1 MDIQYVDYLEDYNPD
16 FSINK
21 IRIDMHST
29 KNMLQIAVDN
39 ADVNKDFKEL
49 LANDYMLAEHI
60 DGVSYFQKRKTLVFA
75 DPEMKSFEDLR
86 YTIQDKIEQ
95 KAHRQSKLLVVFSHF
110 SGDFGPHISKR
121 MYFNIWPDVQKS
133 LVKDTVVLRIM
144 DYNLSHGSGYINTIN
159 FPDYER
165 QVQDLITFVMEQQGI
180 EKKNV
185 VLWGSSKGGTGATYH
200 ALLGDYKLVAIDPIL
215 DEKWYIE
222 NKGDVHFVNGLRKTN
237 LIDDINEMIEHSDYQ
252 FKKFI
257 IANSH
262 YSFNYEA
269 LQRMKSDKLISIL
282 DIDMPNAYDHLQ
294 VVGYNSKIQSL
305 TLLNASLD
313 EQIMNVLR

>member
-1 MDIQYVDYLEDYNPD
+1 M
-16 FSINK
+16 
-21 IRIDMHST
+21 
-29 KNMLQIAVDN
+29 
-39 ADVNKDFKEL
+39 
-49 LANDYMLAEHI
+49 
-60 DGVSYFQKRKTLVFA
+60 
-75 DPEMKSFEDLR
+75 
-86 YTIQDKIEQ
+86 
-95 KAHRQSKLLVVFSHF
+95 
-110 SGDFGPHISKR
+110 
-121 MYFNIWPDVQKS
+121 
-133 LVKDTVVLRIM
+133 
-144 DYNLSHGSGYINTIN
+144 
-159 FPDYER
+159 
-165 QVQDLITFVMEQQGI
+165 
-180 EKKNV
+180 
-185 VLWGSSKGGTGATYH
+185 
-200 ALLGDYKLVAIDPIL
+200 VAIDPIL